1 MNHLLL
7 LDDRN
12 SRALSADLVHASYLH
27 QLVRQLVHYESFCS
41 HYGAYLLV
49 PRWSLF
55 VLLTETDHGDVPE
68 LDRFAAQFTGYEG
81 SSDEDSYDYDY
92 DDNKYAIVINNRNY
106 SHNFL
111 ERGLPKPSK
120 HTSAEEAERNA
131 KELVDEEEKLKKKAE
146 KKKQKKMRQKE
157 RRRLEKLEKENANK
171 EKNKPA
177 QVDPGPEKIKHADKD
192 ENKVKNKNCTS
203 VPPGPR
209 RPSAPVQS
217 SDSSNED
224 DEDDEEEDSAM
235 DPEELDMNSCFVS
248 NAASIAKRKLEQ
260 KPRNDKKHAQAN
272 SNKSCGSEE
281 KESTLPQKQIDNK
294 EVQKSEETVNANYFI
309 TRSVELAVIGNEYA
323 ASGHLEM
330 AVKYFT
336 DAIKH
341 NPKEYKLFGNRSY
354 CYEKMLQYEKALN
367 DADIALSM
375 NPKWIKGL
383 YRKGKALVGLKRYYE
398 ARVTYNEVLK
408 LDSTCKDAAEEM
420 MRVQLMQLMVRGALN
435 GPHIEMGFTKEQSS
449 NALILHGT
457 VEKAL
462 ESLSGL
468 SGLNPVLVPGEREFM
483 SVEQN
488 AQPPAKFPL
497 TPLPQNQPRPSMPTA
512 APVHHHHHPPELF
525 PIWVGNLV
533 PSITGQK
540 LYDLFS
546 SVGHVH
552 SVRVLQM
559 RHCAFVNFTTK
570 EDCEK
575 AINYLHGYAIDGTPL
590 VVRYPDRIHTH
601 LGVSRGASTES
612 SGKNGKQPDECYFW
626 RTIGCIKNDRCSY
639 KHIPENKGIDR
650 NKSHP

>member
-1 MNHLLL
+1 MLKQQHYRLSKVEKVKKHNRTPLKCFPIDSLEYFRLRDDERLMRTHETMVDFIKDRSANRSF
-7 LDDRN
+7 LD
-12 SRALSADLVHASYLH
+12 ALS
-27 QLVRQLVHYESFCS
+27 FG
-41 HYGAYLLV
+41 YG
-49 PRWSLF
+49 F
-55 VLLTETDHGDVPE
+55 VPE

-120 HTSAEEAERNA
+120 HTSEAERNA

-224 DEDDEEEDSAM
+224 DEEEDSAM

-281 KESTLPQKQIDNK
+281 KESTLPQKQDA
-294 EVQKSEETVNANYFI
+294 QKSEETVNANYFI

-398 ARVTYNEVLK
+398 ARLAYNEVLK

-420 MRVQLMQLMVRGALN
+420 MRVQLMQLM
-435 GPHIEMGFTKEQSS
+435 EMGFTKEQSS

-462 ESLSGL
+462 EGLSGL

-540 LYDLFS
+540 LYDLFR

-575 AINYLHGYAIDGTPL
+575 AINYLH
-590 VVRYPDRIHTH
+590 VSK
-601 LGVSRGASTES
+601 GVTLILIVAADI
-612 SGKNGKQPDECYFW
+612 KQPDECYFW

>member
-1 MNHLLL
+1 MSRKNSIGPEYFRLRDNERLMRTHETMVDFIKERPANRNI
-7 LDDRN
+7 LD
-12 SRALSADLVHASYLH
+12 ALS
-27 QLVRQLVHYESFCS
+27 FG
-41 HYGAYLLV
+41 YG
-49 PRWSLF
+49 F
-55 VLLTETDHGDVPE
+55 VPE
-68 LDRFAAQFTGYEG
+68 LDRFAAPFTGYEG
-81 SSDEDSYDYDY
+81 SSDEDYYDY
-92 DDNKYAIVINNRNY
+92 DDDDDDDKYAIRTNNRY
-106 SHNFL
+106 CGFSHNFL

-120 HTSAEEAERNA
+120 HISAEEAERNA

-157 RRRLEKLEKENANK
+157 RRRLEKLENENADK
-171 EKNKPA
+171 EKNKPV
-177 QVDPGPEKIKHADKD
+177 QVDPGPEKTKHADKD
-192 ENKVKNKNCTS
+192 ENENKVKNKRCSS
-203 VPPGPR
+203 VPPGPQ

-224 DEDDEEEDSAM
+224 DEDDKEEDSTM

-248 NAASIAKRKLEQ
+248 NAAAIAKRKLEQ
-260 KPRNDKKHAQAN
+260 NPKNDKKHAQAN
-272 SNKSCGSEE
+272 SRKQCGSEE
-281 KESTLPQKQIDNK
+281 KDTLPQKQIDNK
-294 EVQKSEETVNANYFI
+294 EEQKSEETVNANYFI

-398 ARVTYNEVLK
+398 ARLTYNEVLK

-420 MRVQLMQLMVRGALN
+420 MRVQLMQLM
-435 GPHIEMGFTKEQSS
+435 EMGFTKEQSS

-468 SGLNPVLVPGEREFM
+468 SGLNPILVPRERELM
-483 SVEQN
+483 SVDQN

-497 TPLPQNQPRPSMPTA
+497 RPLPQNQPRPSMPIA
-512 APVHHHHHPPELF
+512 APVHHHPPELF
-525 PIWVGNLV
+525 PIWVGDLV
-533 PSITGQK
+533 PSITGPK
-540 LYDLFS
+540 LYDLFR

-552 SVRVLQM
+552 GVRVLQM
-559 RHCAFVNFTTK
+559 RRCAFVNYTTK

-575 AINYLHGYAIDGTPL
+575 AIKHFHGYAIDGTTL
-590 VVRYPDRIHTH
+590 VVRYPDRIHTR
-601 LGVSRGASTES
+601 LGVSRDASTEF

-626 RTIGCIKNDRCSY
+626 RTNGCIKNDRCSY

-650 NKSHP
+650 NKAKSHP